1 MRTERREEATVGWF
15 ELFYDLVVVAAI
27 AVANDAFLRDPSA
40 LNARDAVIAMIALS
54 WVWLLTT
61 LFNNVLPGND
71 LIRRGLMLI
80 QMGLIVVAVLTIDQ
94 SVDAA
99 GTRVMLAYGGALAI
113 IPLLIASD
121 RWIMKSE
128 RAPDPQLRRTLAA
141 LSVAPILCAFGALIT
156 GPYVALLLALAL
168 LTSGLTVLVLL
179 YRVWLDDER
188 LRLDHLRERLGLFII
203 IILGEGF
210 AQLVHGLSG
219 LDSIPR
225 ADVFALVFLVSF
237 AIWWIYFD
245 GLVPSGIDL
254 TRVRWRLA
262 LLGHLTLVFGIA
274 GTLDILV
281 LLAAGEDAVIGDHV
295 PDYFAGAIATV
306 LLSFTLIRY
315 AVTGRFGRIGLLNL
329 GSAALAV
336 AVAMIVDDS
345 GQRGINLTIGLCA
358 AIVIVNGAATA
369 WSGSP
374 ERTSPGARAA
384 AILRGQG

>member
-40 LNARDAVIAMIALS
+40 HNARDAVIAMISLS

-61 LFNNVLPGND
+61 LFTNVFPGND

-94 SVDAA
+94 SIDAA

-121 RWIMKSE
+121 RWVVRSD
-128 RAPDPQLRRTLAA
+128 RTPDPQHSRTLAA
-141 LSVAPILCAFGALIT
+141 LSVAPILCALGALVT
-156 GPYVALLLALAL
+156 GPYVAVFLALAL
-168 LTSGLTVLVLL
+168 LSSGITILVLL
-179 YRVWLDDER
+179 YRKWLDDER

-210 AQLVHGLSG
+210 AQLVHALSG

-237 AIWWIYFD
+237 ALWWIYFD
-245 GLVPSGIDL
+245 GLVPSSTDL
-254 TRVRWRLA
+254 TRVHWRLA

-281 LLAAGEDAVIGDHV
+281 LLAAGEEAVIGAHV
-295 PDYFAGAIATV
+295 PDYFAGTIATA
-306 LLSFTLIRY
+306 LLSFALIRY
-315 AVTGRFGRIGLLNL
+315 AVTSQFGGLGLLNL
-329 GSAALAV
+329 GSAAVAV
-336 AVAMIVDDS
+336 AVAMFVDDT
-345 GQRGINLTIGLCA
+345 GQRGIELTIGLCA

-369 WSGSP
+369 WFGSP